1 MSKLLI
7 VEDEAI
13 TGLQLEETLESM
25 GFEVVGRAMS
35 GKEAVSLAKKQ
46 KPDLILMDIVM
57 PGGMNGIQATKKI
70 QAKSDIPVI
79 FITAHEDEKWLE
91 QAKSLQTL
99 GYILKPFNDYQVKA
113 TVEIALTR
121 IELERRLKESESALK
136 TERNR
141 LEEMIQERTE
151 ELRIK
156 TMNLED
162 TNAALKTILKKRE
175 EDKNELEEKV
185 LLNVKRMIL
194 PYLEK
199 LKTTKLDSSQQTY
212 VDIIDMSLKEII
224 SPFAHTLSTKYVNLT
239 PKEVQIANLIKQGK
253 STKEIAE
260 IFELSK
266 RTIDAHR
273 NHIRRKLGLKKRGG
287 NLRTHLLTLR

>member
-1 MSKLLI
+1 VSKLLI

-35 GKEAVSLAKKQ
+35 GKEAVSLAKKH

-151 ELRIK
+151 ELSIK

-199 LKTTKLDSSQQTY
+199 LKTTTLDSSQQTY

>member
-35 GKEAVSLAKKQ
+35 GKEAVSLAKKH

-151 ELRIK
+151 ELSIK

-199 LKTTKLDSSQQTY
+199 LKTTTLDSSQQTY

>member
-1 MSKLLI
+1 VSKLLI

-13 TGLQLEETLESM
+13 IGLQLEGTLESM
-25 GFEVVGRAMS
+25 GYEVVGRAMS
-35 GKEAVSLAKKQ
+35 GKEAVEMAKKY
-46 KPDLILMDIVM
+46 KPELILMDIVL
-57 PGGMNGIQATKKI
+57 PGGMNGIQAAKKI
-70 QAKSDIPVI
+70 QAKSDVPII
-79 FITAHEDEKWLE
+79 FITAHDDEKWLE
-91 QAKSLQTL
+91 QTNSLQIM
-99 GYILKPFNDYQVKA
+99 GYILKPFHDYQVKA
-113 TVEIALTR
+113 TVEIALQR
-121 IELERRLKESESALK
+121 IDLERKLKVSEESLR

-141 LEEMIQERTE
+141 LEEMVQERTE
-151 ELRIK
+151 ELKTR

-175 EDKNELEEKV
+175 DDKNELEEKV
-185 LLNVKRMIL
+185 LLNVKRMVQ

-199 LKTTKLDSSQQTY
+199 LKATKLDSSQQTFAEI
-212 VDIIDMSLKEII
+212 VEMSLEEII
-224 SPFAHTLSTKYVNLT
+224 TPFGHTLSTKYVNLT
-239 PKEVQIANLIKQGK
+239 PKEVQIANLIKQGR

>member
-13 TGLQLEETLESM
+13 IGLQLEGTLESM
-25 GFEVVGRAMS
+25 GYEVVGRAMS
-35 GKEAVSLAKKQ
+35 GKEAVEMAKKY
-46 KPDLILMDIVM
+46 KPELILMDIVL
-57 PGGMNGIQATKKI
+57 PGGMNGIQAAKKI
-70 QAKSDIPVI
+70 QAKSDVPII
-79 FITAHEDEKWLE
+79 FITAHDDEKWLE
-91 QAKSLQTL
+91 QTNSLQIM
-99 GYILKPFNDYQVKA
+99 GYILKPFHDYQVKA
-113 TVEIALTR
+113 TVEIALQR
-121 IELERRLKESESALK
+121 IDLERKLKVSEESLR

-141 LEEMIQERTE
+141 LEEMVQERTE
-151 ELRIK
+151 ELKTR

-175 EDKNELEEKV
+175 DDKNELEEKV
-185 LLNVKRMIL
+185 LLNVKRMVQ

-199 LKTTKLDSSQQTY
+199 LKATKLDSSQQTFAEI
-212 VDIIDMSLKEII
+212 VEMSLEEII
-224 SPFAHTLSTKYVNLT
+224 SPFGHTLSTKYVNLT
-239 PKEVQIANLIKQGK
+239 PKEVQIANLIKQGR

>member
-1 MSKLLI
+1 VSKLLI

-13 TGLQLEETLESM
+13 IGLQLEGTLESM
-25 GFEVVGRAMS
+25 GYEVVGRAMS
-35 GKEAVSLAKKQ
+35 GKEAVEMAKKY
-46 KPDLILMDIVM
+46 KPELILMDIVL
-57 PGGMNGIQATKKI
+57 PGGMNGIQAAKKI
-70 QAKSDIPVI
+70 QAKSDVPII
-79 FITAHEDEKWLE
+79 FITAHDDEKWLE
-91 QAKSLQTL
+91 QTNSLQIM
-99 GYILKPFNDYQVKA
+99 GYILKPFHDYQVKA
-113 TVEIALTR
+113 TVEIALQR
-121 IELERRLKESESALK
+121 IDLERKLKVSEESLR

-141 LEEMIQERTE
+141 LEEMVQERTE
-151 ELRIK
+151 ELKTR

-175 EDKNELEEKV
+175 DDKNELEEKV
-185 LLNVKRMIL
+185 LLNVKRMVQ

-199 LKTTKLDSSQQTY
+199 LKATKLDSSQQTFAEI
-212 VDIIDMSLKEII
+212 VEMSLEEII
-224 SPFAHTLSTKYVNLT
+224 SPFGHTLSTKYVNLT
-239 PKEVQIANLIKQGK
+239 PKEVQIANLIKQGR

>member
-35 GKEAVSLAKKQ
+35 GKEAVSLAKKH

-151 ELRIK
+151 ELSIK

-199 LKTTKLDSSQQTY
+199 LKATTLDSSQQTY
-212 VDIIDMSLKEII
+212 VDIMDMSLKEII

>member
-1 MSKLLI
+1 MSRLLI

-13 TGLQLEETLESM
+13 IGLQLEETLKAM
-25 GFEVVGRAMS
+25 GFDVVGRAAS
-35 GKEAVSLAKKQ
+35 GKEAVAMAKKF
-46 KPDLILMDIVM
+46 KPDLVLMDIIM
-57 PGGMNGIQATKKI
+57 PGGMNGIQASKKI
-70 QAKSDIPVI
+70 LDQTGSPVV
-79 FITAHEDEKWLE
+79 FITGHADEKWLK
-91 QAKSLQTL
+91 QAKELQPL
-99 GYILKPFNDYQVKA
+99 GYILKPFHDHQVKA
-113 TVEIALTR
+113 TVEIALQR
-121 IELERRLKESESALK
+121 IQLEKKLKQSEEALMK
-136 TERNR
+136 ERDR
-141 LEEMIQERTE
+141 LEEMVQERTE
-151 ELRIK
+151 ELKIK

-162 TNAALKTILKKRE
+162 TNNALKTILKKRE

-185 LLNVKRMIL
+185 LLNIKRMVQ

-199 LKTTKLDSSQQTY
+199 LKKTKLDSTQDTLAEI
-212 VDIIDMSLKEII
+212 VEMSLKEVI

-239 PKEVQIANLIKQGK
+239 PKEVQIANLIKQGR

-260 IFELSK
+260 IFDLSK

>member
-1 MSKLLI
+1 VSKLLI

-35 GKEAVSLAKKQ
+35 GKEAVSLAKKA

-113 TVEIALTR
+113 TVEIALRR
-121 IELERRLKESESALK
+121 IELERRLKESEDALK
-136 TERNR
+136 TERTR
-141 LEEMIQERTE
+141 LEEMIQDRTE
-151 ELRIK
+151 ELKIK

-199 LKTTKLDSSQQTY
+199 LKTTKLDSSQQTF
-212 VDIIDMSLKEII
+212 VDIIDMSLREII
-224 SPFAHTLSTKYVNLT
+224 SPFSHTLSTKYVNLT

>member
-13 TGLQLEETLESM
+13 VGLQLEETLESM

-35 GKEAVSLAKKQ
+35 GKEAVSMARKF

-57 PGGMNGIQATKKI
+57 PGGMNGIQAAKKI
-70 QAKSDIPVI
+70 QAKSNIPII
-79 FITAHEDEKWLE
+79 FITAHADEKWLD
-91 QAKSLQTL
+91 QAKEVNPL
-99 GYILKPFNDYQVKA
+99 GYILKPFHDQQVKA
-113 TVEIALTR
+113 MVQIALKR
-121 IELERRLKESESALK
+121 IELEEKLKKSEEALR
-136 TERNR
+136 TERDR
-141 LEEMIQERTE
+141 LEEIVQERTE
-151 ELRIK
+151 ELKIK
-156 TMNLED
+156 SMNLED

-185 LLNVKRMIL
+185 LMNIKRMVL
-194 PYLEK
+194 PYVEK
-199 LKTTKLDSSQQTY
+199 LNNTKLTDTQKTY
-212 VDIIDMSLKEII
+212 VEIIEMSLKEIM
-224 SPFAHTLSTKYVNLT
+224 SPLAHTLSTKYVNLT

-260 IFELSK
+260 IFDLSK

>member
-35 GKEAVSLAKKQ
+35 GKEAVSLAKKH

-151 ELRIK
+151 ELSIK

-199 LKTTKLDSSQQTY
+199 LKTTKLNSSQQTY

>member
-35 GKEAVSLAKKQ
+35 GKEAVSLAKKH

-212 VDIIDMSLKEII
+212 VDIIDMSLREII

>member
-1 MSKLLI
+1 VSKLLI

-35 GKEAVSLAKKQ
+35 GKEAVSLAKKH

-151 ELRIK
+151 ELSIK

-199 LKTTKLDSSQQTY
+199 LKTTKLNSSQQTY

>member
-1 MSKLLI
+1 LKVS
-7 VEDEAI
+7 
-13 TGLQLEETLESM
+13 EE
-25 GFEVVGRAMS
+25 
-35 GKEAVSLAKKQ
+35 SL
-46 KPDLILMDIVM
+46 
-57 PGGMNGIQATKKI
+57 
-70 QAKSDIPVI
+70 
-79 FITAHEDEKWLE
+79 
-91 QAKSLQTL
+91 
-99 GYILKPFNDYQVKA
+99 
-113 TVEIALTR
+113 R
-121 IELERRLKESESALK
+121 

-141 LEEMIQERTE
+141 LEEMVQERTE
-151 ELRIK
+151 ELKTR

-175 EDKNELEEKV
+175 DDKNELEEKV
-185 LLNVKRMIL
+185 LLNVKRMVQ

-199 LKTTKLDSSQQTY
+199 LKATKLDSSQQTFAEI
-212 VDIIDMSLKEII
+212 VEMSLEEII
-224 SPFAHTLSTKYVNLT
+224 SPFGHTLSTKYVNLT
-239 PKEVQIANLIKQGK
+239 PKEVQIANLIKQGR